1 MGGPAAVESDHPDT
15 TTPYWLGGYDSL
27 LFYNGS
33 SQTAICRTD
42 RSRIDKAGVLG
53 YRGTMH
59 TRKRPLHQL
68 ISLVLIALISALSV
82 AVPSMDR
89 DVLVVE
95 SVIGAEGSDP
105 VRGGDHD
112 HRICVQYSS
121 SLLAYT
127 TVSSQLDLSCSFIY
141 GTYWSTSHIHLSPA
155 YSAPYSRAP
164 PYA

>member
-1 MGGPAAVESDHPDT
+1 MASSPRSFHTTMGGPAAVESDHPDT

-53 YRGTMH
+53 YRGTMY

-82 AVPSMDR
+82 AEIGRASCRERVG
-89 DVLVVE
+89 V
-95 SVIGAEGSDP
+95 SV
-105 VRGGDHD
+105 GG
-112 HRICVQYSS
+112 
-121 SLLAYT
+121 
-127 TVSSQLDLSCSFIY
+127 
-141 GTYWSTSHIHLSPA
+141 G
-155 YSAPYSRAP
+155 
-164 PYA
+164 